1 MTRPLQGF
9 SDNTQNQPFLA
20 DTRPDL
26 LLPAPRGRFDDREL
40 AMGVQVEMEHTRN
53 PKVAELIAKHHLS
66 EDPRYYTKLRSVHL
80 DAAYQTYYDGS
91 SRLMG
96 AQLGDA
102 RSDIVSALAVFMG
115 KSKAEA
121 WMRSLES
128 VIKTKAQQ
136 GAEAAIPKIRAEVE
150 SSARKIVTPMIV
162 TAGAIGA
169 VGVLLGGFALYK
181 SRKR

>member
-1 MTRPLQGF
+1 MTRQLQGF
-9 SDNTQNQPFLA
+9 SEDPRQNQPFL
-20 DTRPDL
+20 T
-26 LLPAPRGRFDDREL
+26 G
-40 AMGVQVEMEHTRN
+40 
-53 PKVAELIAKHHLS
+53 
-66 EDPRYYTKLRSVHL
+66 PRYPVTH
-80 DAAYQTYYDGS
+80 DGS
-91 SRLMG
+91 FRLMG

-115 KSKAEA
+115 KSKAES
-121 WMRSLES
+121 WMRSLETL
-128 VIKTKAQQ
+128 IQTKARQ

-181 SRKR
+181 SRKKG